1 MAIII
6 SIKKENGRILTHFFF
21 FFFFLMRSNSFLF
34 FFSFLINSLRELFI
48 DLKQCSYLLHHSEF
62 GFL

>member
-21 FFFFLMRSNSFLF
+21 FFFLMQSNSFLF
-34 FFSFLINSLRELFI
+34 FLFF
-48 DLKQCSYLLHHSEF
+48 DKQLKRTFH
-62 GFL
+62 

>member
-21 FFFFLMRSNSFLF
+21 FYFLMRSNSFLF
-34 FFSFLINSLRELFI
+34 FSSFLINSLRELFI
-48 DLKQCSYLLHHSEF
+48 DLKQRSYLLHHSEF